1 MIGRLLRPL
10 RSGTAKLAGNDPRVA
25 APVTIEVSSPEF
37 ASATTMP
44 ARYRGFDGINPPL
57 RWTNLPPGA
66 RDLVL
71 IVEDADVPSRAPL
84 VHSIL
89 YEMSPTKNGIEA
101 GDIPKVHRGAPDR
114 ISGASLGKGPVGLGW
129 LPVTPIP
136 GHGPHR
142 YVFQLFALDEKLPLQ
157 HKTLSK
163 KDLLAMMAGHVVA
176 RGVTIGL
183 AEA

>member
-10 RSGTAKLAGNDPRVA
+10 RSGTAKLAGNDPRVG
-25 APVTIEVSSPEF
+25 APLTIEVSSPEF
-37 ASATTMP
+37 ARSTTMP
-44 ARYRGFDGINPPL
+44 ARYRGVDGINPPL
-57 RWTNLPPGA
+57 RWSNVPSNA

-71 IVEDADVPSRAPL
+71 IVEDVDVPLPAPL
-84 VHSIL
+84 VHTIL
-89 YEMSPTKNGIEA
+89 YEMSPTKRGMDA
-101 GDIPKVHRGAPDR
+101 GDIPNVQPRNPER
-114 ISGASLGKGPVGLGW
+114 IAGASLGKGSAGRGW

-142 YVFQLFALDEKLPLQ
+142 YVFQLFALDEKPPL
-157 HKTLSK
+157 HKKTLSK
-163 KDLLAMMAGHVVA
+163 KELLATMAGHVIA